1 MADRKNNET
10 TSWNADEV
18 RRQQAQRKQRKKMRR
33 TRFWAIYCA
42 GVVLASCLL
51 AGLGWLIVNDV
62 CALNKAPL
70 TATVEIEKGD
80 SVGQIASKLKKAGI
94 IKYKLLFVITSP
106 LFHAKDTI
114 QPGSYELNTDMDY
127 NCIIDSMQQGSSV
140 AGTVKVTIP
149 EGYSVQETIQLL
161 ADSDVSNVED
171 LTEAAKNHVFDYTFV
186 DNENLGS
193 ITRLEGFLFPDTY
206 EFLKD
211 DTVHHY
217 VATFY
222 AHFDKQITDA
232 MYKQLDEQGMTLP
245 ELITLASFVQEEAGN
260 DQDDNVAQVFR
271 NRLAEGSPYPKLQSN
286 ASSHVQSDADN
297 NYLWNWV
304 APYYG
309 GWDNIPANIRD
320 AYDTYNCTGLP
331 AGPISNP
338 GLAAI
343 RAALDPQCDPEV
355 KDCYFFVTDQSGH
368 YYYAKTYAEHQKNC
382 AEADSVNKSLK

>member
-18 RRQQAQRKQRKKMRR
+18 RRQQTQRKQRKKMRR

-42 GVVLASCLL
+42 GVVLGSCLL
-51 AGLGWLIVNDV
+51 AGLGWLMVNDV

-140 AGTVKVTIP
+140 AETVKVTIP

-171 LTEAAKNHVFDYTFV
+171 LTEAAKNHVFD
-186 DNENLGS
+186 
-193 ITRLEGFLFPDTY
+193 
-206 EFLKD
+206 
-211 DTVHHY
+211 
-217 VATFY
+217 
-222 AHFDKQITDA
+222 
-232 MYKQLDEQGMTLP
+232 
-245 ELITLASFVQEEAGN
+245 
-260 DQDDNVAQVFR
+260 
-271 NRLAEGSPYPKLQSN
+271 
-286 ASSHVQSDADN
+286 
-297 NYLWNWV
+297 
-304 APYYG
+304 
-309 GWDNIPANIRD
+309 NIS
-320 AYDTYNCTGLP
+320 C
-331 AGPISNP
+331 
-338 GLAAI
+338 
-343 RAALDPQCDPEV
+343 
-355 KDCYFFVTDQSGH
+355 
-368 YYYAKTYAEHQKNC
+368 
-382 AEADSVNKSLK
+382 

>member
-1 MADRKNNET
+1 MPHRPGRYLVRSVCSWGKCDKERNNDLWQNRKNNET

-18 RRQQAQRKQRKKMRR
+18 RRQQTQRKQRKKMRR
-33 TRFWAIYCA
+33 TRFLGHLLRRC
-42 GVVLASCLL
+42 GLGSCLL
-51 AGLGWLIVNDV
+51 AERLAHGQDV
-62 CALNKAPL
+62 CACTRQPL

-206 EFLKD
+206 EFFHKE
-211 DTVHHY
+211 
-217 VATFY
+217 
-222 AHFDKQITDA
+222 DA
-232 MYKQLDEQGMTLP
+232 VSALD
-245 ELITLASFVQEEAGN
+245 
-260 DQDDNVAQVFR
+260 
-271 NRLAEGSPYPKLQSN
+271 RLLSN
-286 ASSHVQSDADN
+286 FQT
-297 NYLWNWV
+297 
-304 APYYG
+304 
-309 GWDNIPANIRD
+309 R
-320 AYDTYNCTGLP
+320 CQR
-331 AGPISNP
+331 
-338 GLAAI
+338 
-343 RAALDPQCDPEV
+343 RAADGYRELPVQPP
-355 KDCYFFVTDQSGH
+355 
-368 YYYAKTYAEHQKNC
+368 
-382 AEADSVNKSLK
+382 

>member
-18 RRQQAQRKQRKKMRR
+18 RRQQTQRKQRKKMRR

-42 GVVLASCLL
+42 GVVLGSCLL
-51 AGLGWLIVNDV
+51 AGLGWLMVNDV

-140 AGTVKVTIP
+140 AETVKVTIP

-206 EFLKD
+206 EFFHKEDAVSALD
-211 DTVHHY
+211 RLLSNFQTRVSGDLL
-217 VATFY
+217 
-222 AHFDKQITDA
+222 TDIENSQ
-232 MYKQLDEQGMTLP
+232 YSLRE
-245 ELITLASFVQEEAGN
+245 IVTLASIIEKEAIGDDEERAN
-260 DQDDNVAQVFR
+260 ISSVFH
-271 NRLAEGSPYPKLQSN
+271 NRLEGDNGEVGN
-286 ASSHVQSDADN
+286 ALQSDATIHYAMALMGLEDKDFSTDLDSPYN
-297 NYLWNWV
+297 TYLH
-304 APYYG
+304 
-309 GWDNIPANIRD
+309 
-320 AYDTYNCTGLP
+320 TGLTP
-331 AGPISNP
+331 TPIANP
-338 GLAAI
+338 GLASLQ
-343 RAALDPQCDPEV
+343 AALNPE
-355 KDCYFFVTDQSGH
+355 SH
-368 YYYAKTYAEHQKNC
+368 NYYYYVLNPATGMHQFSTTQEEHEQYR
-382 AEADSVNKSLK
+382 AQFAAAAAATATQSEDE

>member
-18 RRQQAQRKQRKKMRR
+18 RRQQTQRKQRKKMRR

-42 GVVLASCLL
+42 GVVLGSCLL

-186 DNENLGS
+186 DTENLGS
-193 ITRLEGFLFPDTY
+193 PHSDNRVSGKITVDLNGKKCSGYDQIPST
-206 EFLKD
+206 KGVII
-211 DTVHHY
+211 TVNP
-217 VATFY
+217 VNEDCNTVS
-222 AHFDKQITDA
+222 Q
-232 MYKQLDEQGMTLP
+232 
-245 ELITLASFVQEEAGN
+245 
-260 DQDDNVAQVFR
+260 
-271 NRLAEGSPYPKLQSN
+271 
-286 ASSHVQSDADN
+286 
-297 NYLWNWV
+297 
-304 APYYG
+304 
-309 GWDNIPANIRD
+309 
-320 AYDTYNCTGLP
+320 YN
-331 AGPISNP
+331 
-338 GLAAI
+338 
-343 RAALDPQCDPEV
+343 
-355 KDCYFFVTDQSGH
+355 F
-368 YYYAKTYAEHQKNC
+368 
-382 AEADSVNKSLK
+382 

>member
-18 RRQQAQRKQRKKMRR
+18 RRQQTQRKQRKKMRR
-33 TRFWAIYCA
+33 ARFWAIYCA
-42 GVVLASCLL
+42 GVVLGSCLL
-51 AGLGWLIVNDV
+51 AGLGWLMVNDV

-140 AGTVKVTIP
+140 AETVKVTIP

-206 EFLKD
+206 EFFHKEDAVSALD
-211 DTVHHY
+211 RLLSNFQTRISGDLL
-217 VATFY
+217 
-222 AHFDKQITDA
+222 TDIENSR
-232 MYKQLDEQGMTLP
+232 YSLRE
-245 ELITLASFVQEEAGN
+245 IVTLASIIEKEAIGDDEERAN
-260 DQDDNVAQVFR
+260 ISSVFY
-271 NRLAEGSPYPKLQSN
+271 NRLSGDNSEIGTAL
-286 ASSHVQSDADN
+286 QSDATIYYALHIAGMDDTQFSTD
-297 NYLWNWV
+297 LDS
-304 APYYG
+304 PY
-309 GWDNIPANIRD
+309 N
-320 AYDTYNCTGLP
+320 TYKHGGLP
-331 AGPISNP
+331 AGPICNP
-338 GLAAI
+338 
-343 RAALDPQCDPEV
+343 
-355 KDCYFFVTDQSGH
+355 
-368 YYYAKTYAEHQKNC
+368 
-382 AEADSVNKSLK
+382 SLSSIKAGGASQRHRLLLLCLRQGWSQPLLPYL

>member
-18 RRQQAQRKQRKKMRR
+18 RRQQTQRKQRKKMRR

-42 GVVLASCLL
+42 GVVLGSCLL
-51 AGLGWLIVNDV
+51 AGLGWLMVNDV

-206 EFLKD
+206 EFFHKEDAVSALD
-211 DTVHHY
+211 RLLSNFQTRVSGELL
-217 VATFY
+217 
-222 AHFDKQITDA
+222 TDIENSQ
-232 MYKQLDEQGMTLP
+232 YSLRE
-245 ELITLASFVQEEAGN
+245 IVTLASITAS
-260 DQDDNVAQVFR
+260 AATTPR
-271 NRLAEGSPYPKLQSN
+271 SAPPSSPMLPSTTPCTSP
-286 ASSHVQSDADN
+286 AWTIPSSPRI
-297 NYLWNWV
+297 WT
-304 APYYG
+304 AP
-309 GWDNIPANIRD
+309 
-320 AYDTYNCTGLP
+320 TT
-331 AGPISNP
+331 PIST
-338 GLAAI
+338 AASPPAPSATPVCPLSRRRCI
-343 RAALDPQCDPEV
+343 PTTPATTTLPTARMESATSSAPMMSIWPSSTAICTPRIDGYDE
-355 KDCYFFVTDQSGH
+355 KK
-368 YYYAKTYAEHQKNC
+368 A
-382 AEADSVNKSLK
+382 

>member
-18 RRQQAQRKQRKKMRR
+18 RRQQTQRKQRKKMRR

-42 GVVLASCLL
+42 GVVLGSCLL

-140 AGTVKVTIP
+140 AETVKVTIP

-206 EFLKD
+206 EFFHKEDAVSALD
-211 DTVHHY
+211 RLLSNFQTRVSGDLL
-217 VATFY
+217 
-222 AHFDKQITDA
+222 TDIENSQ
-232 MYKQLDEQGMTLP
+232 YSLRE
-245 ELITLASFVQEEAGN
+245 IVTLASIIEKEAIGDDEE
-260 DQDDNVAQVFR
+260 R
-271 NRLAEGSPYPKLQSN
+271 
-286 ASSHVQSDADN
+286 
-297 NYLWNWV
+297 
-304 APYYG
+304 
-309 GWDNIPANIRD
+309 ANI
-320 AYDTYNCTGLP
+320 
-331 AGPISNP
+331 S
-338 GLAAI
+338 
-343 RAALDPQCDPEV
+343 
-355 KDCYFFVTDQSGH
+355 
-368 YYYAKTYAEHQKNC
+368 
-382 AEADSVNKSLK
+382 SVF